1 MYCLQ
6 LGGLKWHYATALEV
20 WNDRHLDTRRNF
32 QKIDFGAGTI
42 TY

>member
-6 LGGLKWHYATALEV
+6 LGSLKWYYATALEAR
-20 WNDRHLDTRRNF
+20 NDRHLDSRMNF